1 MLDQR
6 LPLFI
11 KLSAL
16 FDPLGI
22 VLDVVGKLGALY
34 NFTVSFGR
42 GTLAAYRE
50 FLTGLG
56 LVLFKSIVA
65 GFVSGAIAV

>member
-16 FDPLGI
+16 FDPLG
-22 VLDVVGKLGALY
+22 VALDVLGKLGALY
-34 NFTVSFGR
+34 NLTVSFGR
-42 GTLAAYRE
+42 GTLAAYRAL
-50 FLTGLG
+50 LTGLG
-56 LVLFKSIVA
+56 LVLFKRIVA
-65 GFVSGAIAV
+65 GFVPGAIAV